1 MMDGKY
7 ILVIN
12 PGSTSSKVA
21 LYCSNQC
28 VDESIFRY
36 TVDEIAQYDTVM
48 DQIEF
53 RATRLRDFLAF
64 NQIYPGDLAAVVAR
78 GGLMKSIIGGT
89 YIVNDAMIND
99 LRSGKY
105 GMHASNLGAIIANDI
120 AKEYGV
126 KAYTVDPVVVDE
138 FSDIARI
145 SGYQGVER
153 RSVFHALNQK
163 AVARKVLQAEGKDY
177 CASNVIVTHIGGGIS
192 IGAHK
197 SGRVIDCV
205 NAFDGEG
212 PYSPERTGGLPLID
226 FAKLIINEQLNIAQ
240 VKSILA
246 GEGGMKSYLG
256 EIDIKTIEQKALN
269 GEAESKKYFD
279 GMCYQISKSIAE
291 MAAVLKG
298 NVDYIIL
305 TGGVSHS
312 KYVTDFIKS
321 HVDWIAEVKVMAGE
335 EELQALYEG
344 VMRVLKAEE
353 QAKIYM

>member
-1 MMDGKY
+1 MKDKY

-21 LYCSNQC
+21 LYCSNHC

-36 TVDEIAQYDTVM
+36 TVDEIGQYETIM

-53 RATRLRDFLAF
+53 REARLRAFLKD
-64 NQIYPGDLAAVVAR
+64 NDIHPGNLAAIVAR
-78 GGLMKSIIGGT
+78 GGLMKPITGGT
-89 YIVNDAMIND
+89 YLITGEMIED

-120 AKEYGV
+120 ALEYGV

-138 FSDIARI
+138 FHELARI
-145 SGYQGVER
+145 SGFKGIER

-163 AVARKVLQAEGKDY
+163 AVARKVLQQAGKEY
-177 CASNVIVTHIGGGIS
+177 FTSNVIVTHIGGGIS
-192 IGAHK
+192 IGAHQ
-197 SGRVIDCV
+197 SGRVVDCV

-226 FAKLIINEQLNIAQ
+226 FAKKIIDEQLDIPK

-246 GEGGMKSYLG
+246 GQGGMKSYLG
-256 EIDIKTIEQKALN
+256 EIDIKTIEYKALSGDDN
-269 GEAESKKYFD
+269 AKKYFD
-279 GMCYQISKSIAE
+279 GMCYQISKGIAE

-298 NVDYIIL
+298 KVDCIIL

-312 KYVTDFIKS
+312 EYVVNFIKS
-321 HVDWIAEVKVMAGE
+321 YVSWISEIKVSPGE
-335 EELQALYEG
+335 EELSALYEG
-344 VMRVLKAEE
+344 VMRVIRGEE
-353 QAKIYM
+353 EAKIY

>member
-1 MMDGKY
+1 MDGKY

-21 LYCSNQC
+21 LYCSDNC

-36 TVDEIAQYDTVM
+36 TVEEIGKYDTVM
-48 DQIEF
+48 DQIEM
-53 RATRLRDFLAF
+53 REERLRTFLTSH
-64 NQIYPGDLAAVVAR
+64 NIYPGDLAAVVAR

-89 YIVNDAMIND
+89 YLVNEEMVND
-99 LRSGKY
+99 LRSGTY

-120 AKEYGV
+120 ARDYGV

-138 FSDIARI
+138 FEDLARI
-145 SGYQGVER
+145 SGFKGIER

-163 AVARKVLQAEGKDY
+163 AVARKVLSEEGMDY
-177 CASNVIVTHIGGGIS
+177 FNANVIVTHIGGGIS
-192 IGAHK
+192 IGAHQ

-212 PYSPERTGGLPLID
+212 PYSPERTGQLPLIN
-226 FAKLIINEQLNIAQ
+226 FAKLIIEEKLNISQ

-256 EIDIKTIEQKALN
+256 EIDIQTIEQKALN
-269 GEAESKKYFD
+269 GDNEAKLYFD
-279 GMCYQISKSIAE
+279 GMSYQIAKGIAE

-298 NVDYIIL
+298 DVDYIIL

-312 KYVTDFIKS
+312 QYVVDNIKS
-321 HVDWIAEVKVMAGE
+321 HVEWISEVKVMPGE
-335 EELQALYEG
+335 EELLALYEG
-344 VMRVLKAEE
+344 VMRVLKGEE
-353 QAKIYM
+353 TALTY

>member
-1 MMDGKY
+1 MEDKY

-36 TVDEIAQYDTVM
+36 TVEEIGKYDTIM
-48 DQIEF
+48 DQIPF
-53 RATRLRDFLAF
+53 REERLRTFLEI
-64 NQIYPGDLAAVVAR
+64 NNIYPGDLAAVVAR

-89 YIVNDAMIND
+89 YLVSEDMVSD

-138 FSDIARI
+138 FEDIARI
-145 SGYQGVER
+145 SGFKGIER

-163 AVARKVLQAEGKDY
+163 AVARKVLKDEGKDY
-177 CASNVIVTHIGGGIS
+177 FESNVIVTHIGGGIS

-197 SGRVIDCV
+197 LGRVIDCV

-212 PYSPERTGGLPLID
+212 PFSPERTGGLPLID
-226 FAKLIINEQLNIAQ
+226 FAKKIIDEKLEISQ

-256 EIDIKTIEQKALN
+256 EIDIQTIERKALA
-269 GEAESKKYFD
+269 GEVEAKRYFD
-279 GMCYQISKSIAE
+279 GMCYQISKGIAE
-291 MAAVLKG
+291 MATVLKG
-298 NVDYIIL
+298 KVDYIIL

-312 KYVTDFIKS
+312 EYVVNFIKS
-321 HVDWIAEVKVMAGE
+321 HVDWISEVKVMPGE
-335 EELQALYEG
+335 EELLALYEG
-344 VMRVLKAEE
+344 VMRVIKGEE
-353 QAKIYM
+353 TAKTYA

>member
-1 MMDGKY
+1 MNGKY

-21 LYCSNQC
+21 LYSSNQC
-28 VDESIFRY
+28 IDESILRY
-36 TVDEIAQYDTVM
+36 SVDEIAQYDTVM
-48 DQIEF
+48 DQIDF
-53 RATRLRDFLAF
+53 REARLRDFLAS

-78 GGLMKSIIGGT
+78 GGLMKSIVGGT
-89 YIVNDAMIND
+89 YLVNEAMVSD

-120 AKEYGV
+120 AKVYGV
-126 KAYTVDPVVVDE
+126 QSYTVDPVVVDE
-138 FSDIARI
+138 FEEIARI
-145 SGYQGVER
+145 SGYKGIER

-163 AVARKVLQAEGKDY
+163 AVARKVLQSEGKDY
-177 CASNVIVTHIGGGIS
+177 FASNVIVTHIGGGIS
-192 IGAHK
+192 IGAHRA
-197 SGRVIDCV
+197 GRVIDCV
-205 NAFDGEG
+205 NAIDGEG

-226 FAKLIINEQLNIAQ
+226 FAKKIINEHLNITQ

-256 EIDIKTIEQKALN
+256 EIDIKTIEQNTLN
-269 GEAESKKYFD
+269 GEVESKKYFD
-279 GMCYQISKSIAE
+279 GMCYQISKGIAE

-298 NVDYIIL
+298 HVDYIIL

-321 HVDWIAEVKVMAGE
+321 HVDWIAEVKVMPGE

-344 VMRVLKAEE
+344 VMRVLKGEE
-353 QAKIYM
+353 QAKFY